1 MWSWLSTLLP
11 SEEQTDFWGQTF
23 SQFKVPVSGPWEL
36 TALLTFS
43 KYLHSNMINW
53 MAAWRVVFHCLTSG
67 SAPRGTQKRSVG
79 HTSSGSVPRVIGW
92 GRAKP
97 QKCRWGGSDSSSA
110 EVREWKGDNIQEL
123 EVTDRCT
130 GWQVCSEWRAAKGD
144 ALVCLWSLCRRS
156 RGLTAA
162 CAWEPAAPESWPWF
176 CSEAA
181 GKFSFLSV
189 FHKTVIKIIIC
200 IRAIWW
206 GSQCHC
212 SSLTTGICWPLF
224 VPRVS
229 RCLPRWQ
236 VWGFTLFLLMP

>member
-1 MWSWLSTLLP
+1 M
-11 SEEQTDFWGQTF
+11 
-23 SQFKVPVSGPWEL
+23 
-36 TALLTFS
+36 
-43 KYLHSNMINW
+43 
-53 MAAWRVVFHCLTSG
+53 
-67 SAPRGTQKRSVG
+67 
-79 HTSSGSVPRVIGW
+79 PRVIGW
-92 GRAKP
+92 ERAKP

-236 VWGFTLFLLMP
+236 VWGFTLFLLMPQSNHSYRKRVWTLSWLPQDLLIAIGLHRWLKTAFIWLALWY

>member
-1 MWSWLSTLLP
+1 M
-11 SEEQTDFWGQTF
+11 
-23 SQFKVPVSGPWEL
+23 
-36 TALLTFS
+36 
-43 KYLHSNMINW
+43 
-53 MAAWRVVFHCLTSG
+53 
-67 SAPRGTQKRSVG
+67 
-79 HTSSGSVPRVIGW
+79 PRVIGW

-97 QKCRWGGSDSSSA
+97 QECRWGGSDSSSA

-144 ALVCLWSLCRRS
+144 ALVCLWSLCRQS

-236 VWGFTLFLLMP
+236 VWGFTLFLLMPQSNHSYRKRVWTLSWLPQDLLIAIGLHRWLKTAFIWLALWY

>member
-1 MWSWLSTLLP
+1 M
-11 SEEQTDFWGQTF
+11 
-23 SQFKVPVSGPWEL
+23 
-36 TALLTFS
+36 
-43 KYLHSNMINW
+43 
-53 MAAWRVVFHCLTSG
+53 
-67 SAPRGTQKRSVG
+67 
-79 HTSSGSVPRVIGW
+79 PRVIGW

-236 VWGFTLFLLMP
+236 VWGFTLFLLMPQSNHSYRKRVWTLSWLPQDLLIAIGLHRWLKTAFIWLALWY